1 MQCREA
7 LWKKLQSINY
17 SSHIIRCNGIDS
29 SGFNKWV
36 LHTGMLFDSLEK
48 WWPSEGKRPSGHE
61 GLDICLFQDDNSN
74 LQKLV
79 APFQV
84 PAAMG
89 GRIVKIM
96 QDFLGLS
103 IVVYHEEF
111 SDAEWGFYTIYAH
124 TSPEEHIIEGIN
136 IEEGDLIATIQNTKT
151 NYNLQMLPHLHISLG
166 WIHGSLPV
174 QELDWPA
181 INKRKNM
188 YLLDPLPLLQE
199 EYTIKENLSGSG
211 MD

>member
-7 LWKKLQSINY
+7 LWKQLQSINY

-29 SGFNKWV
+29 LGFKKWV
-36 LHTGMLFDSLEK
+36 LHTGMLFNSLEK

-74 LQKLV
+74 LHELV
-79 APFQV
+79 APFKV
-84 PAAMG
+84 PAAME

-103 IVVYHEEF
+103 IVVYHAEF

-124 TSPEEHIIEGIN
+124 TSPEEHITR
-136 IEEGDLIATIQNTKT
+136 AKT
-151 NYNLQMLPHLHISLG
+151 S
-166 WIHGSLPV
+166 
-174 QELDWPA
+174 
-181 INKRKNM
+181 RK
-188 YLLDPLPLLQE
+188 E
-199 EYTIKENLSGSG
+199 I
-211 MD
+211 